1 MARSAEDCAILLNA
15 IAGYDAEDIFSVNR
29 PTEDYTATLQHGIRG
44 LRIGII
50 ADYLE
55 DPGLD
60 SEVNNAVQTG
70 IRALEGLGGRIEEAR
85 LPALKEVRE
94 ASGTIIWAER
104 SAYHTQW
111 MRSRA
116 EDYGDGFVERTR
128 SRAANISISQ
138 LAEAYRC
145 RSGAIRSFTLL
156 MDQYD
161 LLVGPTTPFVAP
173 AIIDGLPAIP
183 DSRLY
188 GTFTGPFN
196 TAGLP
201 ALSLPCGFSNQG
213 LPIGMML
220 VARPWDE
227 ATVLRAGAAY
237 QATTDWHH
245 RRPGLP

>member
-1 MARSAEDCAILLNA
+1 MARSAEDCALILTA
-15 IAGYDAEDIFSVNR
+15 IAGYDQDDIFSVNT
-29 PTEDYTATLQHGIRG
+29 PAEDYAANLERGINR
-44 LRIGII
+44 LRIGVI

-55 DPGLD
+55 DSGLD
-60 SEVNNAVQTG
+60 TEVKEAVQAG
-70 IRALEGLGGRIEEAR
+70 IRVLEGLGVRIEAAR
-85 LPALKEVRE
+85 LPGLKEIRE

-111 MRSRA
+111 MQSRA

-145 RSGAIRSFTLL
+145 RSGAVRSFTLL

-201 ALSLPCGFSNQG
+201 AVSLPCGFSNQG

-220 VARPWDE
+220 VARQWDE

-237 QATTDWHH
+237 QAATDWHH